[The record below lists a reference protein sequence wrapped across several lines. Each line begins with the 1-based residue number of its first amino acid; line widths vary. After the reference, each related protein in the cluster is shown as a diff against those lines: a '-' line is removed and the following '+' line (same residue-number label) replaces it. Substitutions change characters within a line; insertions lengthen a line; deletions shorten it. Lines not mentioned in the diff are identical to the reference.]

1 MSTNSLTPHTDAK
14 SIVRLEDA
22 TQFDSW
28 SKWAINLFVHARIL
42 EDVDTAQP
50 HYPIGGKATLVADT
64 EWWHRLAKQQAIK
77 VLKDDGVCRPILRI
91 EIKYDKDDTV
101 LTKAI
106 FDKKEATAM
115 KANKEAIE
123 TFNFQF
129 QTEFTKTLNYLKG
142 ETKRTIFE
150 AIQASLGLHYQSA
163 LQVTTYGDAMG
174 LFLQVEKFNPSDK
187 ESRRGL
193 LINQFW
199 EATFQKEGANDL
211 AVWINYIT
219 TTVNDLEQLGEKISE
234 ASRTSRLQH

>member
-1 MSTNSLTPHTDAK
+1 MSTNSLTPHSDAK

-50 HYPIGGKATLVADT
+50 HYPIGGKATLAADT

-101 LTKAI
+101 LTKAV
-106 FDKKEATAM
+106 FDKKEAAAM
-115 KANKEAIE
+115 KANKDAID

-129 QTEFTKTLNYLKG
+129 QTEFTRTLNYLKG
-142 ETKRTIFE
+142 ENKEDHLRGYQGFSWYALPKR
-150 AIQASLGLHYQSA
+150 ASSYHLWGCH
-163 LQVTTYGDAMG
+163 GII
-174 LFLQVEKFNPSDK
+174 PSSGK
-187 ESRRGL
+187 
-193 LINQFW
+193 
-199 EATFQKEGANDL
+199 
-211 AVWINYIT
+211 V
-219 TTVNDLEQLGEKISE
+219 
-234 ASRTSRLQH
+234 